1 MIGVIQRVSSAEIWA
16 EGRKVSGIR
25 EGVVLLVGIATD
37 DGPEDAAHLVQK
49 TVNLRIFTD
58 DQGHLNKSL
67 LDINGQILVVSQFTL
82 LGDTRKGRRPSFT
95 EAAKPEYA
103 EPLYRLIIQKFKE
116 QGIVVQEGVFRALM
130 EVKLINHGPVTL
142 ILNTREKKISR
153 G

>member
-25 EGVVLLVGIATD
+25 EGVVLLVGITTD

-95 EAAKPEYA
+95 EAARPEYA

-142 ILNTREKKISR
+142 ILNTREKKMSR